1 MIICHTL
8 SEIPS
13 LPQPIGLSIGSF
25 DGVHLGH
32 RALFEFLRQKVSSQG
47 TVAALTFANHPS
59 QLFNSHA
66 PTLQLCTLEHKLK
79 LFKELGIDL
88 VILIEFNAEFA
99 NKPFDVFLK
108 ELKERL
114 SFAFVALGEDGCFGK
129 DRQGKP
135 EAVKLLAPLLDFE
148 VEYLNKI
155 LWKDEPISSGRI
167 RKALQEGNL
176 AKVSALLGRSY
187 SVFSPLSKKNGHYEV
202 TASNL
207 CLPPDGIYPMTVQGI
222 VPTLQGQAEVYNG
235 TKTIRLDFSIKTPSL
250 SENPIEILLYR
261 AS

>member
-8 SEIPS
+8 SKIPS
-13 LPQPIGLSIGSF
+13 LPKPIGLSIGSF

-32 RALFEFLRQKVSSQG
+32 QALFRFLRQKVSSQG

-59 QLFNSHA
+59 QLFNGHT

-99 NKPFDVFLK
+99 KQPFDAFLK
-108 ELKERL
+108 ELKQGIPF
-114 SFAFVALGEDGCFGK
+114 SFLALGEDACFGK

-135 EAVKLLAPLLDFE
+135 DAVKALAPLLDFE
-148 VEYLNKI
+148 VKYLNKM
-155 LWKDEPISSGRI
+155 LWKDQPISSGRI

-176 AKVSALLGRSY
+176 AEVSALLGRSY
-187 SVFSPLSKKNGHYEV
+187 SVFSSLSNKNGRYEV

-207 CLPPDGIYPMTVQGI
+207 CLPPDGIYPMKVEGI
-222 VPTLQGQAEVYNG
+222 VPTLQGQAAIYNG
-235 TKTIRLDFSIKTPSL
+235 TKTIQLDFSVKTPFL
-250 SENPIEILLYR
+250 SESPVEILF
-261 AS
+261 S

>member
-1 MIICHTL
+1 MIICRNL

-13 LPQPIGLSIGSF
+13 LPKPIGLSIGSF

-32 RALFEFLRQKVSSQG
+32 QALFQFLRQKVSSDG

-59 QLFNSHA
+59 QLFNGHA

-99 NKPFDVFLK
+99 KKPFDEFLK
-108 ELKERL
+108 ELKQRL
-114 SFAFVALGEDGCFGK
+114 PFSFLALGEDARFGK

-135 EAVKLLAPLLDFE
+135 EAVKALAPFLNFE
-148 VEYLNKI
+148 VEYLTKT
-155 LWKDEPISSGRI
+155 LWKDQPISSGRI

-176 AKVSALLGRSY
+176 AEVSALLGRAY
-187 SVFSPLSKKNGHYEV
+187 SVFSPLSNKEGRYEV
-202 TASNL
+202 AASNL
-207 CLPPDGIYPMTVQGI
+207 CLPPDGIYPIQIRGI
-222 VPTLQGQAEVYNG
+222 ELPLQSQAAVYNG
-235 TKTIRLDFSIKTPSL
+235 TKTIRLDISINVPSI
-250 SENPIEILLYR
+250 SENPIEILF
-261 AS
+261 S